1 MALVIAFYSEP
12 CMWVSEAPGGIRQLF
27 AFPLCL
33 PSAGCR
39 ARELRSCCGF
49 SVREGEAWRAA
60 RGQGHEAQRCV
71 GRGLP
76 RGGQRELPWLRAE
89 SHSWNFAPFL
99 VLVNS
104 AAWLKSSEFTWLLA
118 RAWHLGVHSS
128 AALLAPRPR
137 VPVSH
142 PSPAA
147 TPVVSGGRQR
157 GSAADR
163 GRKNLTRGKRSCKT
177 QCSEIISMLGK

>member
-1 MALVIAFYSEP
+1 MGERSPRRDPTTICIPFVSSQCWLP
-12 CMWVSEAPGGIRQLF
+12 CSGAP
-27 AFPLCL
+27 
-33 PSAGCR
+33 
-39 ARELRSCCGF
+39 ELLRLQC
-49 SVREGEAWRAA
+49 EGR
-60 RGQGHEAQRCV
+60 
-71 GRGLP
+71 RGLEGSPGTGP
-76 RGGQRELPWLRAE
+76 RGPALCGTGTATGGQRELPWLRAE